1 MHPFAPHLPTTPSAQ
16 PHPYPTPPSP
26 ANITLANAIQ
36 FASQQELPKLVDRA
50 MKSGATLNSAQ
61 CYECNALVMAVRAN
75 RPWAISVL
83 MARGATLPPAPPD
96 GITLLMEACRDDL
109 EVVVDALLDVA
120 KVSPHDKDANGN
132 TALHYALIAKSEQ
145 IVAELLRAGAD
156 PNLPVPPLKPDEYLS
171 LLGHDLPSVG
181 QLVTPLMIA
190 AAIGSET
197 MVAALLNA
205 EANPNSGS
213 YSPLIIAANQRHT
226 AIFDLLLANGA
237 DLNHCR
243 IPLGNLKLAACVA
256 SRMPVAYLSK
266 LVSQHDFSDDSGTV
280 HSPLGIALS
289 LGDTSVIAF
298 LIASGAPIEEH
309 EESAEPLTLWDLA
322 LPPEKLSSTAVDL
335 LTARDPAIFVP
346 SDEDHVAA
354 LLVMIAKNATKPPVI
369 ASRGIFT
376 SLLVRCIDHLR
387 ELSPLV
393 PTLVRRQC
401 ALIVAL
407 RLKNS
412 MPKLAMP
419 QERSRTNPPSRD
431 DDWFKTTAQ
440 RLRLQSEALL
450 DGSNKLVNHCM
461 ESLQKSITLDFFL
474 RCAEDCSVDES
485 IASFIKHRLAEATG
499 APDPVI
505 RLVRDAWIMAAKW
518 TKDWQVSPDSSAD
531 GNRFLVA
538 LAQNLMRKALDEFT
552 GDHDDV
558 TNICLRTLRQA
569 LPIAS
574 HELSKFCAD
583 PAAWLRQF
591 ENRLTL
597 DDPADTLSD
606 RLQITLGL
614 PAATCEAI
622 TSDWRNALRNARTA
636 QWSTPAE
643 LQRVLKRTMALNM
656 GRALHAGDGDKIVPA
671 TSRLMLERTRSD
683 VMSSPSPHAPSRKR
697 PAEAEAPDAPPRKE
711 ARDTETS

>member
-1 MHPFAPHLPTTPSAQ
+1 MRPFAPHLPTTPTVQ
-16 PHPYPTPPSP
+16 PHPYPTPPAP
-26 ANITLANAIQ
+26 ANIALANAIQ

-50 MKSGATLNSAQ
+50 MKSGASLNSD
-61 CYECNALVMAVRAN
+61 CYDCNALVLAVRAN
-75 RPWAISVL
+75 RPWAIAVL
-83 MARGATLPPAPPD
+83 MARGATLPPTPPD

-120 KVSPHDKDANGN
+120 KVSPHDKDANGK
-132 TALHYALIAKSEQ
+132 TALHYAAIAKSEA
-145 IVAELLRAGAD
+145 IVIQLLQAGAD
-156 PNLPVPPLKPDEYLS
+156 PDLPVPHLKPDQFLFIF
-171 LLGHDLPSVG
+171 GHEHPPVG
-181 QLVTPLMIA
+181 QKVTPLMIA
-190 AAIGSET
+190 VATGNNT

-205 EANPNSGS
+205 EANPDAGS
-213 YSPLIIAANQRHT
+213 LSPLIIAALHQHT

-243 IPLGNLKLAACVA
+243 MASGNRGLAACVA
-256 SRMPVAYLSK
+256 SGMPVAYLSK
-266 LVSQHDFSDDSGTV
+266 LVSQHDFSDDSGTI
-280 HSPLGIALS
+280 HSPLGIAVS
-289 LGDTSVIAF
+289 TGDTRVIAF
-298 LIASGAPIEEH
+298 LMAAGAPLEDH
-309 EESAEPLTLWDLA
+309 DQSDEPLTLWDLA
-322 LPPEKLSSTAVDL
+322 LPSDKSSSTAADL
-335 LTARDPAIFVP
+335 LTARDPAIFDPNDV
-346 SDEDHVAA
+346 DQFAV
-354 LLVMIAKNATKPPVI
+354 LLDMIAKNATKLPTI

-376 SLLVRCIDHLR
+376 SLLARCIDALR
-387 ELSPLV
+387 ELSLRSS
-393 PTLVRRQC
+393 TLVRRQC
-401 ALIVAL
+401 ALAVAIH
-407 RLKNS
+407 LKHS
-412 MPKLAMP
+412 LPKLAIP
-419 QERSRTNPPSRD
+419 QERPHANPPLRD
-431 DDWFKTTAQ
+431 DDWFETTSRLLRRQ
-440 RLRLQSEALL
+440 REALL
-450 DGSNKLVNHCM
+450 EGSNSLVNHGM
-461 ESLQKSITLDFFL
+461 EGLQKATTLDFFL
-474 RCAEDCSVDES
+474 RCTEECSGDES

-499 APDPVI
+499 APDPII

-518 TKDWQVSPDSSAD
+518 TKDWQVSPDSAVE

-558 TNICLRTLRQA
+558 TDICLRTLRQA

-606 RLQITLGL
+606 RLQIALGL